1 MFGQRDQVLN
11 ALKEASMGSLP
22 ETRNGEARQRI
33 NALEARQRISAL
45 KERLAGSLPQTN
57 SRDARQLISAGNG
70 SDRNGKAPV
79 GVS

>member
-1 MFGQRDQVLN
+1 LN
-11 ALKEASMGSLP
+11 ALQEASVGSLP

-33 NALEARQRISAL
+33 NALESRQRISAL
-45 KERLAGSLPQTN
+45 KERLAVSLPQTS
-57 SRDARQLISAGNG
+57 SRDPRQLISAGNG